1 LQKVILFYESNHLK
15 TSTEKVNNRLQRMNE
30 KTKWSK
36 NISKLFYILVLLV
49 CQSDGFRSIVDLL
62 NPISQILQQPD
73 SSQSFQQTIPPK
85 FQQPDSS
92 QSFQQAIPPK
102 FQQPDS
108 PIDLLNQQPV
118 YAAGV
123 KWVRKAKTE
132 KITFPSSQRTL
143 PY

>member
-1 LQKVILFYESNHLK
+1 MQKVILFYKLNYLK
-15 TSTEKVNNRLQRMNE
+15 TTTEKVNNRLQRMNG

-36 NISKLFYILVLLV
+36 NISKLFSILVLLV

-73 SSQSFQQTIPPK
+73 SSQSFQQIIPPK

-123 KWVRKAKTE
+123 KWVRKAKTD
-132 KITFPSSQRTL
+132 KNTFPSSQRTL

>member
-1 LQKVILFYESNHLK
+1 
-15 TSTEKVNNRLQRMNE
+15 MNE

-73 SSQSFQQTIPPK
+73 LTQSFQQTIPPK

-92 QSFQQAIPPK
+92 QSFEQAIPPK

-108 PIDLLNQQPV
+108 PINLLNQQPV

>member
-1 LQKVILFYESNHLK
+1 
-15 TSTEKVNNRLQRMNE
+15 
-30 KTKWSK
+30 
-36 NISKLFYILVLLV
+36 
-49 CQSDGFRSIVDLL
+49 L

-73 SSQSFQQTIPPK
+73 SSQSFQQTIPPKFQQPDSSQSFQQAIPPK

-123 KWVRKAKTE
+123 KWVRKAKTD
-132 KITFPSSQRTL
+132 KNTFPSSQRTL